1 MWGLCNETQASFNNK
16 FYSSFVLKKNWNTV
30 QEIFVS
36 NSLHHEIWGKS
47 LVQGFCWFVI
57 VMGCLASICQLLS
70 LLRVLNNEFVPFF
83 GHWMFLKSLFFKS
96 FFIFLMKFEISYELY
111 KAKIILYCNVHR
123 SIVYLIIKY
132 TYNILHEY
140 NQNVWLISMWGI
152 LRVQQFMNLYRF
164 TFSTRVDLIPEQ
176 TNKVTVGRLHFSETT
191 SNNMRKKG
199 RPNPDQRYFMLVVSL
214 YAYSGEYKYIVAAS
228 VSEKIIVR
236 VSLSYSKTRI

>member
-1 MWGLCNETQASFNNK
+1 MRRRRPLIINLTVLLCSRK
-16 FYSSFVLKKNWNTV
+16 IWNTV
-30 QEIFVS
+30 QETFVS
-36 NSLHHEIWGKS
+36 NSLHNEIWGKS
-47 LVQGFCWFVI
+47 LVQRFLQFVI
-57 VMGCLASICQLLS
+57 VMGCLASICPLFS
-70 LLRVLNNEFVPFF
+70 LLCVLNNEFVPCF

-96 FFIFLMKFEISYELY
+96 FFFFKWNLKFHMYYTKQKSS
-111 KAKIILYCNVHR
+111 C
-123 SIVYLIIKY
+123 IVMFTEVLYLIIKY

-140 NQNVWLISMWGI
+140 NQNVWLISMWEI

-236 VSLSYSKTRI
+236 VSL

>member
-1 MWGLCNETQASFNNK
+1 MYYTKQK
-16 FYSSFVLKKNWNTV
+16 SS
-30 QEIFVS
+30 
-36 NSLHHEIWGKS
+36 
-47 LVQGFCWFVI
+47 CI
-57 VMGCLASICQLLS
+57 VMFTE
-70 LLRVLNNEFVPFF
+70 VL
-83 GHWMFLKSLFFKS
+83 
-96 FFIFLMKFEISYELY
+96 
-111 KAKIILYCNVHR
+111 
-123 SIVYLIIKY
+123 YLIIKY
-132 TYNILHEY
+132 TYNILHEH
-140 NQNVWLISMWGI
+140 NQNVWLISMWEI

-236 VSLSYSKTRI
+236 VSL

>member
-1 MWGLCNETQASFNNK
+1 MNK
-16 FYSSFVLKKNWNTV
+16 K
-30 QEIFVS
+30 
-36 NSLHHEIWGKS
+36 
-47 LVQGFCWFVI
+47 
-57 VMGCLASICQLLS
+57 
-70 LLRVLNNEFVPFF
+70 
-83 GHWMFLKSLFFKS
+83 
-96 FFIFLMKFEISYELY
+96 
-111 KAKIILYCNVHR
+111 
-123 SIVYLIIKY
+123 
-132 TYNILHEY
+132 
-140 NQNVWLISMWGI
+140 NVWLISMLEM

-236 VSLSYSKTRI
+236 VRL

>member
-1 MWGLCNETQASFNNK
+1 MFTE
-16 FYSSFVLKKNWNTV
+16 VL
-30 QEIFVS
+30 
-36 NSLHHEIWGKS
+36 
-47 LVQGFCWFVI
+47 
-57 VMGCLASICQLLS
+57 
-70 LLRVLNNEFVPFF
+70 
-83 GHWMFLKSLFFKS
+83 
-96 FFIFLMKFEISYELY
+96 
-111 KAKIILYCNVHR
+111 
-123 SIVYLIIKY
+123 YLIIKY

-140 NQNVWLISMWGI
+140 NKNVWLISMWEI

>member
-1 MWGLCNETQASFNNK
+1 
-16 FYSSFVLKKNWNTV
+16 
-30 QEIFVS
+30 
-36 NSLHHEIWGKS
+36 
-47 LVQGFCWFVI
+47 
-57 VMGCLASICQLLS
+57 
-70 LLRVLNNEFVPFF
+70 
-83 GHWMFLKSLFFKS
+83 
-96 FFIFLMKFEISYELY
+96 MKFEISYVLY
-111 KAKIILYCNVHR
+111 KSKNHLVMFTE
-123 SIVYLIIKY
+123 VLYLIIKY

-140 NQNVWLISMWGI
+140 NQNVWLISMWEI

-236 VSLSYSKTRI
+236 VSL

>member
-1 MWGLCNETQASFNNK
+1 MRRRHPLIINLTVLLCSRKIWNN
-16 FYSSFVLKKNWNTV
+16 V
-30 QEIFVS
+30 QKIFVS
-36 NSLHHEIWGKS
+36 NSLHNEIWGKS
-47 LVQGFCWFVI
+47 LVSDFYNLLLLWDALLRFVSCCLYYVFWTMNLSLALVIECFWNHCFLKVFFFKWNLKFHMYYTKQKSSCI
-57 VMGCLASICQLLS
+57 VMFTE
-70 LLRVLNNEFVPFF
+70 VL
-83 GHWMFLKSLFFKS
+83 
-96 FFIFLMKFEISYELY
+96 
-111 KAKIILYCNVHR
+111 
-123 SIVYLIIKY
+123 YLIIKY

-140 NQNVWLISMWGI
+140 NQNVWLISMWEI

-236 VSLSYSKTRI
+236 VSL

>member
-1 MWGLCNETQASFNNK
+1 MFTE
-16 FYSSFVLKKNWNTV
+16 VL
-30 QEIFVS
+30 
-36 NSLHHEIWGKS
+36 
-47 LVQGFCWFVI
+47 
-57 VMGCLASICQLLS
+57 
-70 LLRVLNNEFVPFF
+70 
-83 GHWMFLKSLFFKS
+83 
-96 FFIFLMKFEISYELY
+96 
-111 KAKIILYCNVHR
+111 
-123 SIVYLIIKY
+123 YLIIKY
-132 TYNILHEY
+132 TYDILHEY
-140 NQNVWLISMWGI
+140 NQNVWLISMWEI